1 MVISE
6 SNPGS
11 RNSHL
16 PSTRKPHSASD
27 SSRARGRTIF
37 RPRRTVRVRYQST
50 NQQHHGH
57 RSSSSP
63 PDPTSYITVP
73 INHSSHAQGANDS
86 AVEMHY
92 NGETDWMDDF
102 ESDSAASG
110 SGKQH
115 KNCPTR
121 DTRPRRDISS
131 SSEYLSK
138 DDSLSSKD
146 ARRDVSP
153 LHMSEVGI
161 SAPPKKVSHSTLRG
175 QLSETEA
182 DACPAPLH
190 SHATDVFSNNSVAQ
204 GRQNVNDELVEA
216 ISRNIAQQLHMLSIK
231 DTTVRGR
238 SDTQQL
244 LSRTS
249 DSLENE
255 SRTSSQREAL
265 NRFTQELQRYAEQ
278 SGAKGNLP
286 IPTPTPPRSSTSL
299 HTIAALLP
307 FRSEFKAAGL
317 AITSKD
323 QKKRSSHRSPVGKH
337 RVMMNQ
343 VQRSHVEQQHL
354 LQMDGN
360 AGCPSSSTQIPF
372 PVSKD
377 MGEFS
382 YAMVDQPKPHKY
394 RRKKVKAEQKVPQT
408 CSPFCQLG
416 DLCQCSSD

>member
-1 MVISE
+1 
-6 SNPGS
+6 
-11 RNSHL
+11 
-16 PSTRKPHSASD
+16 
-27 SSRARGRTIF
+27 
-37 RPRRTVRVRYQST
+37 
-50 NQQHHGH
+50 
-57 RSSSSP
+57 
-63 PDPTSYITVP
+63 
-73 INHSSHAQGANDS
+73 
-86 AVEMHY
+86 
-92 NGETDWMDDF
+92 
-102 ESDSAASG
+102 
-110 SGKQH
+110 
-115 KNCPTR
+115 
-121 DTRPRRDISS
+121 
-131 SSEYLSK
+131 
-138 DDSLSSKD
+138 
-146 ARRDVSP
+146 
-153 LHMSEVGI
+153 
-161 SAPPKKVSHSTLRG
+161 
-175 QLSETEA
+175 
-182 DACPAPLH
+182 
-190 SHATDVFSNNSVAQ
+190 
-204 GRQNVNDELVEA
+204 
-216 ISRNIAQQLHMLSIK
+216 MLSIK

-244 LSRTS
+244 LSQTS

-255 SRTSSQREAL
+255 SRTPSQREAL

-317 AITSKD
+317 EITSKD
-323 QKKRSSHRSPVGKH
+323 QKKRSPHRSPVGKH
-337 RVMMNQ
+337 RIMMNQ
-343 VQRSHVEQQHL
+343 VPRSHVEQQHL